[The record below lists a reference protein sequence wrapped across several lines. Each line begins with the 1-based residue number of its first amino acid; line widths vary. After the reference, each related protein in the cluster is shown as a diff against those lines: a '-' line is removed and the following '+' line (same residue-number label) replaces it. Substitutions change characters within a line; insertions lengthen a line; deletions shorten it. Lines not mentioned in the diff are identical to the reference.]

1 MNETMSLNINDL
13 VWAKM
18 KGYCAWPGRIV
29 EPSDQ
34 LNKLK
39 KTEKSQCVY
48 FFGSHN
54 YAWIEDNNVYPYL
67 DFKEQ
72 MVKLGKPKNSF
83 DKAVGEIEAYMK
95 NPAAN
100 DVIITPARKK
110 SITKVRQSVASEDIP
125 SVPIPDPVEENQGAN
140 HIESGEDETPKKV
153 NKVIPVKRSTQKK
166 PKQASSKKK
175 KLEIDDSEEVVPAKR
190 QRSIPSSPIARNHN
204 NNNELSSDFSSS
216 QKEYSSPVPRSR
228 VARAVIDRPDIF
240 SQSKPDIEELDVE
253 TITETLKSKNIKA
266 SSNKFGFIGLGIM
279 GSGVVKNLINSGHD
293 VCVYNRTH
301 DKTKKFEKCGA
312 TVMLT
317 PSDVVEHADITFS
330 CVSDPQALKDTIFG
344 QYGVASLPPELVREK
359 GFVEM
364 TTIDADTSKDI
375 ESALND
381 IGMQYLEAQIH
392 GTKAQAEEG
401 KLIILAAGNKTL
413 FDSCQTCFEAMGRNS
428 FFVGDTGNATK
439 MNLVLQTITG
449 ITIAGL
455 ADSLALAEKA
465 GLQTDTFLEV
475 MSNTNLR
482 SDLIMD
488 KGLAMIDTRFSQINL
503 PLQHMQKDLRLAIN
517 MSDSLNNPMP
527 LTTIANEAFK
537 NARRAGLNENDASA
551 IYYRA
556 RH

>member
-110 SITKVRQSVASEDIP
+110 SITKVRPSNASEE
-125 SVPIPDPVEENQGAN
+125 VPVPAEHEGAN

-166 PKQASSKKK
+166 PKQAIAKKK
-175 KLEIDDSEEVVPAKR
+175 KLEIDESEEVVPAKR
-190 QRSIPSSPIARNHN
+190 QRSIPASPIARNHN
-204 NNNELSSDFSSS
+204 NNNELSSDFSTS

-240 SQSKPDIEELDVE
+240 SQSKPDLEELDVE

-266 SSNKFGFIGLGIM
+266 SSSKFGFIGLGIM
-279 GSGVVKNLINSGHD
+279 GSGIVKNLINSGHD

-312 TVMLT
+312 SVMLT

-401 KLIILAAGNKTL
+401 KLIILAAGNKQL
-413 FDSCQTCFEAMGRNS
+413 FDACQTCFEAMGRNS

-527 LTTIANEAFK
+527 LTTIANEAYK

>member
-110 SITKVRQSVASEDIP
+110 SITKVRPSNASEE
-125 SVPIPDPVEENQGAN
+125 VPVQENEGEN

-175 KLEIDDSEEVVPAKR
+175 KLDIDESEEVVPAKR

-240 SQSKPDIEELDVE
+240 SQSKPDLEELDVE

-266 SSNKFGFIGLGIM
+266 SSSKFGFIGLGIM
-279 GSGVVKNLINSGHD
+279 GSGIVKNLINSGHD

-401 KLIILAAGNKTL
+401 KLIILAAGNKQL

-527 LTTIANEAFK
+527 LTTIANEAYK